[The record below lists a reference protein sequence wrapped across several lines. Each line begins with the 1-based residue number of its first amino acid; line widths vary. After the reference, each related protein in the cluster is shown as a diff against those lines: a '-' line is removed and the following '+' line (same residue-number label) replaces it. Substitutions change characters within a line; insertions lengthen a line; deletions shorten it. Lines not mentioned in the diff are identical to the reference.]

1 MTNKIIKSR
10 AFSETTK
17 WQLIITASLTIIFL
31 PIAGINAAMSALAG
45 GLSVIVGSYAG
56 MKMAQGAKSDAAAS
70 VLITVLKAEAIKIV
84 IVTLLLFL
92 VFKFYQG
99 LVPLSLIGGLA
110 GSALASGAGLRSVD
124 NEKN

>member
-10 AFSETTK
+10 AFSEATK
-17 WQLIITASLTIIFL
+17 WQLIITASLTLISL
-31 PIAGINAAMSALAG
+31 SIAGINAALSALIG
-45 GLSVIVGSYAG
+45 GLSVIVGSYVG
-56 MKMAQGAKSDAAAS
+56 MKIAQGGRSNVAAS
-70 VLITVLKAEAIKIV
+70 VLIVLLKAEAIKIV
-84 IVTLLLFL
+84 MVTLLLFL

>member
-1 MTNKIIKSR
+1 MTNKIIKSQ
-10 AFSETTK
+10 AFSKSAK
-17 WQLIITASLTIIFL
+17 WQLIITASLTLIFL
-31 PIAGINAAMSALAG
+31 PIAGVNAALSALAG
-45 GLSVIVGSYAG
+45 GMSVILASYAG
-56 MKMAQGAKSDAAAS
+56 MKMAQVGKSDAAAS
-70 VLITVLKAEAIKIV
+70 VLITLLKAEAIKIV

-110 GSALASGAGLRSVD
+110 GSALASGAGLRTVD

>member
-1 MTNKIIKSR
+1 MTNKIIKSQ
-10 AFSETTK
+10 AFSKSAK
-17 WQLIITASLTIIFL
+17 WQLIITASLTLIFL
-31 PIAGINAAMSALAG
+31 PIAGVNAALSALAG
-45 GLSVIVGSYAG
+45 GMSVILASYAG
-56 MKMAQGAKSDAAAS
+56 MKMAQVGKSDAAAS
-70 VLITVLKAEAIKIV
+70 VLITLLKAEAIKIV